1 VPLIRLLETRVPTLE
16 MLLETLS
23 RALPRVTHRR
33 VPLPV
38 THSKHSRALL
48 PVTHSKAPLLVPTPA
63 TLLLVASR
71 PRALPLVMP
80 TPQRLMLRR
89 RIRR

>member
-1 VPLIRLLETRVPTLE
+1 VPVPLIRLLETRVPTLE

-48 PVTHSKAPLLVPTPA
+48 PVTHSKAPLL
-63 TLLLVASR
+63 LVASR